1 MIKNK
6 PFLKKI
12 IYTIFAIIIF
22 QNSSFAK
29 DIYEITAK
37 KVTYND
43 SKNIVIA
50 EGDALAVNSLG
61 KKVSSDKM
69 VYYKNK
75 NIIETFGSSKFE
87 DGKIILTA
95 NNFKYDIEIKTIEA
109 IKNVVLIDV
118 EKNKYLFSFFFCLCY
133 WMGNLVHL
141 WLGRW
146 SRGGPQTN
154 GSIK

>member
-6 PFLKKI
+6 TFLKKI

-69 VYYKNK
+69 VYNKNK
-75 NIIETFGSSKFE
+75 N
-87 DGKIILTA
+87 L
-95 NNFKYDIEIKTIEA
+95 
-109 IKNVVLIDV
+109 
-118 EKNKYLFSFFFCLCY
+118 
-133 WMGNLVHL
+133 
-141 WLGRW
+141 
-146 SRGGPQTN
+146 SR
-154 GSIK
+154 

>member
-1 MIKNK
+1 MIKK
-6 PFLKKI
+6 KTFIKKI

-75 NIIETFGSSKFE
+75 NLIETFGSSQFE

-109 IKNVVLIDV
+109 IKNVVLVDE
-118 EKNKYLFSFFFCLCY
+118 EKNKYLFSFFKYFENFLKSCC
-133 WMGNLVHL
+133 VV
-141 WLGRW
+141 
-146 SRGGPQTN
+146 
-154 GSIK
+154 

>member
-6 PFLKKI
+6 IVLKKI
-12 IYTIFAIIIF
+12 IYIFFAIIIF

-43 SKNIVIA
+43 SKNTVIS

-75 NIIETFGSSKFE
+75 NIIETFGSSQFE

-95 NNFKYDIEIKTIEA
+95 SNFKYDIEIKTIEA
-109 IKNVVLIDV
+109 IKNVVLMDE
-118 EKNKYLFSFFFCLCY
+118 EKNKYLFSFFKYFE
-133 WMGNLVHL
+133 NE
-141 WLGRW
+141 
-146 SRGGPQTN
+146 
-154 GSIK
+154 

>member
-6 PFLKKI
+6 TFLKKI

-61 KKVSSDKM
+61 KKVSSNKI

-75 NIIETFGSSKFE
+75 DLIETFGSSQFE

-95 NNFKYDIEIKTIEA
+95 NNFKYDIEVKTIEA
-109 IKNVVLIDV
+109 IKNVVLVDE
-118 EKNKYLFSFFFCLCY
+118 EKNKYLFSFFKCTK
-133 WMGNLVHL
+133 NLPL
-141 WLGRW
+141 IFN
-146 SRGGPQTN
+146 SKT
-154 GSIK
+154 